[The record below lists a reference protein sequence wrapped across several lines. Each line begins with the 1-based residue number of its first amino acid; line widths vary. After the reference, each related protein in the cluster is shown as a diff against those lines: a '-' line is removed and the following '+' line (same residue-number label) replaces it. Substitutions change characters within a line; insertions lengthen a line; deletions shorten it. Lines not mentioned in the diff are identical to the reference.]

1 MPTQKHNQTPAEFC
15 REMGWG
21 VGQRLVGDEG
31 YGPTTIE
38 ITAIGEDKLLAKAI
52 HPKPRSENN
61 WTLCCRDWQPV
72 Q

>member
-1 MPTQKHNQTPAEFC
+1 
-15 REMGWG
+15 G